1 MLTRMARLLTRMA
14 RMLTRM
20 TRWLAGSHIIHTTEE
35 QPTRTWYSLMLTE
48 SSVLRTM
55 TSELSEMAKSD
66 INDQNLVDEY
76 SKAKKQNAQTCL
88 SSPFTFRLW
97 QILVFLFIMAIIITV
112 VGIVV
117 ARFGP
122 RSECPNSNKTSGVL
136 STTKQN
142 GGNQTFLPFRYLVLY
157 STMFSRSGICKRFY
171 TFLVLTVWVIITA
184 SQASVCQ

>member
-1 MLTRMARLLTRMA
+1 MIFVEAHWIKRF
-14 RMLTRM
+14 
-20 TRWLAGSHIIHTTEE
+20 
-35 QPTRTWYSLMLTE
+35 
-48 SSVLRTM
+48 TM
-55 TSELSEMAKSD
+55 TSELSEMVKSD
-66 INDQNLVDEY
+66 IKDQNLVDEY
-76 SKAKKQNAQTCL
+76 LKAKKQNAQTCL

-97 QILVFLFIMAIIITV
+97 QILVFLFIVAIIITV

-157 STMFSRSGICKRFY
+157 STKFSRSGICKRFY

-184 SQASVCQ
+184 SPASVCQ